1 MGNRLN
7 GPAVIFY
14 LVLGVTHLVAVA
26 FPAQEDRIATPD
38 EVERAMHPPAFFLLR
53 AVSVPPR
60 LLAAGMEKGL
70 IKYEATYQRQRTAL
84 WLQALRNRGIAL
96 YFGGVGEGTG
106 FGGGAGYTVG
116 GKRTSLSLVGRL
128 TTAKYQEFDVAWT
141 SSMGLSRLIVEG
153 SYQWRPREN
162 FYGIGQKS
170 VREQHS
176 NFALRQTWA
185 GVRYEITP
193 YPWISW
199 GSEYRTGWF
208 ETHAGTNPALAS
220 PEAFFPDLPGYGR
233 QTTLQSVGSY
243 LSLDG
248 IRGDYQLGGALHTG
262 ASHQDGLGARNRLS
276 YFTYEVQLEG
286 RLPVLR
292 QRSAF
297 VGLASLEFNRRRS
310 GSDPI
315 PFYLLPRIGGSSTLR
330 GFGVDRFS
338 GTNLLLLS
346 LEYRYRLHPN
356 VEAVP
361 FFDEGQIFDRTD
373 DLTWLNW
380 HRNYGFGFRY
390 HTETGTVVRIELG
403 HSSEGLQFHIL
414 FGDRQRPPLRGPTRY
429 GAYKR

>member
-1 MGNRLN
+1 MKNRL
-7 GPAVIFY
+7 GAVLIF
-14 LVLGVTHLVAVA
+14 LLTVIAMAVA
-26 FPAQEDRIATPD
+26 AAPSPAQEERIVTPEEVRRAT
-38 EVERAMHPPAFFLLR
+38 HPPGFFLLR
-53 AVSVPPR
+53 AVSVPHR
-60 LLAAGMEKGL
+60 LMAAGMEKGL
-70 IKYEATYQRQRTAL
+70 IKYETTYQRQRSAV
-84 WLQALRNRGIAL
+84 WFAALRNRGIGL
-96 YFGGVGEGTG
+96 YFGGTGEGTG
-106 FGGGAGYTVG
+106 FGGGAGYTAG
-116 GKRTSLSLVGRL
+116 GKKTSLSLVGRM
-128 TTAKYQEFDVAWT
+128 TSAKYQEFDAAWT
-141 SSMGLSRLIVEG
+141 SSIGFSRLIVEG

-162 FYGIGQKS
+162 FYGVGQKS
-170 VREQHS
+170 VKEQRT

-193 YPWISW
+193 HPGIHW
-199 GSEYRTGWF
+199 GGEYRIAWL
-208 ETHAGTNPALAS
+208 EALAGNNPALAS

-233 QTTLQSVGSY
+233 QTRLRSVGSY

-248 IRGDYQLGGALHTG
+248 IRKEYQLGGALQLG
-262 ASHQDGLGARNRLS
+262 ASYQDGLGAQSRLS
-276 YFTYEVQLEG
+276 YFTYEAQIEG
-286 RLPVLR
+286 RLPILR

-297 VGLASLEFNRRRS
+297 VGQATFEFNRRRG

-315 PFYLLPRIGGSSTLR
+315 PFFLLPHIGGSSTLR
-330 GFGVDRFS
+330 GFRIDRFY

-346 LEYRYRLHPN
+346 LEYRYHLHPN
-356 VEAVP
+356 IEAIP

-414 FGDRQRPPLRGPTRY
+414 FGDRQRPPLRGPIRY